1 MKLKDILR
9 NRLVIVGIFIGLAL
23 VNLVFTTVAFVKGD
37 TITGLAFGI
46 FTLNLLCGA
55 FKYLKWEYDIRELH
69 KHLDDTLEL
78 CKKLFN
84 KDEKKSPHIE
94 GCVIGISEEA
104 AQELSNVF
112 EGIAKNAEEQR
123 KRMEELHK
131 AQGEQPADKAPAA
144 SQDAADHTD
153 ADLTHEEAM
162 KMNLIDNE
170 AGSGDGC

>member
-23 VNLVFTTVAFVKGD
+23 VNLVFATVAFVNGD
-37 TITGLAFGI
+37 TIAGLAFGL

-55 FKYLKWEYDIRELH
+55 FKYLKWEEDIRELH

-78 CKKLFN
+78 CKKLFC
-84 KDEKKSPHIE
+84 KDENKKPHIE
-94 GCVIGISEEA
+94 VCKIGISEET
-104 AQELSNVF
+104 AQQLSSIL
-112 EGIAKNAEEQR
+112 ERIRKNAEEQR
-123 KRMEELHK
+123 KRMEEQRK
-131 AQGEQPADKAPAA
+131 AQGEQPAAEAPAA

-153 ADLTHEEAM
+153 ADLTHEEAV

>member
-23 VNLVFTTVAFVKGD
+23 VNLVVTTVAFVKGD
-37 TITGLAFGI
+37 IITGLAFGL

-55 FKYLKWEYDIRELH
+55 FKYLKWEEDIRQVH
-69 KHLDDTLEL
+69 RHLEEVYDFVN
-78 CKKLFN
+78 KVFN
-84 KDEKKSPHIE
+84 KDENKRQHIE
-94 GCVIGISEEA
+94 VCKVGISEET
-104 AQELSNVF
+104 AQQLSKIL
-112 EGIAKNAEEQR
+112 EGIRRNAEEQR

-131 AQGEQPADKAPAA
+131 AQGEQPAA

-153 ADLTHEEAM
+153 ADLTREEAV

>member
-1 MKLKDILR
+1 MRLKDILR

-37 TITGLAFGI
+37 TITGLAFGL

-55 FKYLKWEYDIRELH
+55 FKYLKWEEDIRQVH
-69 KHLDDTLEL
+69 KHLDEVYDFVN
-78 CKKLFN
+78 KVFN
-84 KDEKKSPHIE
+84 KDEKKKPHVE
-94 GCVIGISEEA
+94 VIGISEEQ
-104 AQELSNVF
+104 AQRLSSIL
-112 EGIAKNAEEQR
+112 EGIRKNAEEQR
-123 KRMEELHK
+123 KRMEEQRK
-131 AQGEQPADKAPAA
+131 AQEEQPANEAPVA

-153 ADLTHEEAM
+153 ADLTHEEAV

>member
-23 VNLVFTTVAFVKGD
+23 VNLVVTTVAFVKGD
-37 TITGLAFGI
+37 TITGLAFGL

-55 FKYLKWEYDIRELH
+55 FKYLKWEEDIRELH
-69 KHLDDTLEL
+69 QYLDEVYNKCKEL
-78 CKKLFN
+78 FGN
-84 KDEKKSPHIE
+84 EKKPKFEVHAMK
-94 GCVIGISEEA
+94 ISEEA
-104 AQELSNVF
+104 AKRLSEMLENIRRDTQ
-112 EGIAKNAEEQR
+112 GINEAVRQA
-123 KRMEELHK
+123 LDS
-131 AQGEQPADKAPAA
+131 DKPSDEAPAS

-153 ADLTHEEAM
+153 ADLTHEEAV

>member
-23 VNLVFTTVAFVKGD
+23 VNLVFATVAFVKGD
-37 TITGLAFGI
+37 MITGLAFGI

-55 FKYLKWEYDIRELH
+55 FKYLKWEEDIRELH
-69 KHLDDTLEL
+69 HHLGEVYDFVN
-78 CKKLFN
+78 KVFN
-84 KDEKKSPHIE
+84 KDENKKPHVE
-94 GCVIGISEEA
+94 VCKIGISEET
-104 AQELSNVF
+104 AQQLSSIL
-112 EGIAKNAEEQR
+112 ERIRKNAEEQR
-123 KRMEELHK
+123 KRMEEQRK
-131 AQGEQPADKAPAA
+131 ARGEQPADEAPAA

-153 ADLTHEEAM
+153 ADLTHEEAG